1 MLSTANKKRRRRRM
15 SGQVSTVWRF
25 YVPKAIYGYCVTWL
39 GNFFSPSPHGPYD
52 FHARAGHRLFKNQ
65 LTNHVL
71 PYFQA
76 RWSQRFQSVLFLIES
91 PSKRDLRLL
100 RTFMS
105 FLKMAG
111 TPVYQQTHMRD

>member
-1 MLSTANKKRRRRRM
+1 M

-91 PSKRDLRLL
+91 PSKRDLQLL

>member
-1 MLSTANKKRRRRRM
+1 M
-15 SGQVSTVWRF
+15 SGQVSTVWLF
-25 YVPKAIYGYCVTWL
+25 LLYVPKAIYGYCVTWL

-52 FHARAGHRLFKNQ
+52 FHARAGRRLFKNQ

-91 PSKRDLRLL
+91 PSKRDLPLL